1 MAFPKEKSRITT
13 KSPSSVIALKQNM
26 RPPVPQPRNSRRR
39 SRHRVPPPAPV
50 PIDETVSTDE
60 TVIASATES
69 RRWRLGWLVSWQ
81 LWCVLAVGVFG
92 GVGFLSALMLFRPDA
107 LPNCPTIFL
116 PLASGSMRLSC
127 AQAAAN
133 KQTIKDLRTAIA
145 LVNDLSANHEL
156 RPEINRLVEQWSQ
169 DILNLA
175 ERAFQEGRL
184 EEATAAANQVP
195 ENTKA
200 RRSVTERVERWRT
213 TWLKAEEIYRQA
225 EAELRQGKLSRAFD
239 KADKL
244 RYVENDYWKVVRY
257 EELYKQIQ
265 SLGEDG
271 NRLSR
276 ARSLAKQGQL
286 DNLLVALQLV
296 QKVRPDSYVY
306 DEAKKLIVVFGQQ
319 ILDLAQTYLDSR
331 QLEKALAVVQKIP
344 PTANLQEEIKDF
356 VSLAQAQSRAWKST
370 IADLEAAIAQ
380 AQKLS
385 SSRPLYGKAQ
395 QFITRWQLEIE
406 GVGILDQARRM
417 AQPGTISDLTAA
429 IAIAEAVPQDN
440 PRWGQVKQD
449 IDRWTAQIQTI
460 EDRPYL
466 EQAVQAASIGD
477 IASLQLGIET
487 AKQIRPKR
495 SLYKEAQAKIQ
506 AWTGQIERIQD
517 QPYLDQSLALAEG
530 GDIPA
535 AISMANR
542 ILPGR
547 TLYGEAQAKL
557 KVWQNSIQAQQDLQE
572 AYRLASSGTPEALS
586 AAIRTADRVPA
597 SSVSRIEAKEAV
609 NRWSQQLLELAQG
622 QAEYDIGRAIGIA
635 QRIPQSSQV
644 YSAAQQQISI
654 WQKTPTL
661 PVATPA
667 GN

>member
-1 MAFPKEKSRITT
+1 
-13 KSPSSVIALKQNM
+13 M
-26 RPPVPQPRNSRRR
+26 RPTVPQPQDSPRRSRRR
-39 SRHRVPPPAPV
+39 VRPPAPV
-50 PIDETVSTDE
+50 
-60 TVIASATES
+60 TES
-69 RRWRLGWLVSWQ
+69 ISVNEANETIVIEEPVLAPVKPKRRRLGWLVSWQ
-81 LWCVLAVGVFG
+81 LWCVLAVGAFG

-107 LPNCPTIFL
+107 LPNCPAIFL

-127 AQAAAN
+127 AQASAN
-133 KQTIKDLRTAIA
+133 KQTIKDLRIAIG
-145 LVNDLSANHEL
+145 LVNDLPADHEL
-156 RPEINRLVEQWSQ
+156 RPEINRLIEQWSQ
-169 DILNLA
+169 DMLNLA

-184 EEATAAANQVP
+184 EEATAAANQIP
-195 ENTKA
+195 EYTKA
-200 RRSVTERVERWRT
+200 HNSVAERVERWRT
-213 TWLKAEEIYRQA
+213 TWLKAEAIYQQA

-276 ARSLAKQGQL
+276 ARSLAKQGNL
-286 DNLLVALQLV
+286 DNLLLAMQLV
-296 QKVRPDSYVY
+296 QKIKPESYVY
-306 DEAKKLIVVFGQQ
+306 DEAKKLVVVFGQQ
-319 ILDLAQTYLDSR
+319 ILDLAQTYLDTRNLS
-331 QLEKALAVVQKIP
+331 KALAVVQKIP

-356 VSLAQAQSRAWKST
+356 TNLAQAQSRAWQGT

-385 SSRPLYGKAQ
+385 TGRPLYGKAQ
-395 QFITRWQLEIE
+395 QFITRWQLETE
-406 GVGILDQARRM
+406 GVGILDQARRA
-417 AQPGTISDLTAA
+417 AQRGAISDLTAA

-466 EQAVQAASIGD
+466 DQAIQAASPGD

-495 SLYKEAQAKIQ
+495 ALYKEAQAKIQ
-506 AWTGQIERIQD
+506 AWTEQSERIQD
-517 QPYLDQSLALAEG
+517 QPYLDQALALADG
-530 GDIPA
+530 GDVPA

-557 KVWQNSIQAQQDLQE
+557 KTWQAGIQAQQDLQE
-572 AYRLASSGTPEALS
+572 SYRLAGSGTPEALS
-586 AAIRTADRVPA
+586 AAIRAADRVPGSNA
-597 SSVSRIEAKEAV
+597 ARIDAKEAI

-622 QAEYDIGRAIGIA
+622 QAQYDLGRAIGIA
-635 QRIPQSSQV
+635 QRIPQSSQI

-654 WQKTPTL
+654 WQKTLPSPTAS
-661 PVATPA
+661 PT